1 MIDLENVGNKAFGKS
16 LNSKYLREDVKIP
29 LPPLDIQQKIV
40 EECQKIDDEFNRT
53 RMKIEEYRAKI
64 ANIFNDLEIIQ
75 AGGVKWFKINELC
88 ILKGIS
94 LNPQEHYG
102 SVNYLSLENIEGNTG
117 KIIGNYVH
125 EYQSIQSIKNVFE
138 IGDILYGKLR
148 PNLNKVYLAEIDGIC
163 STDILV
169 LTADEEK
176 INAGLLS
183 HYLRSRKFNRQ
194 VLTTVSGQQLPRTS
208 WEKINALKI
217 PVPNLETQKSI
228 IAQINEYE
236 AEIAAC
242 EQKIQ
247 SLPAQKQAVL
257 AKYL

>member
-1 MIDLENVGNKAFGKS
+1 M
-16 LNSKYLREDVKIP
+16 
-29 LPPLDIQQKIV
+29 
-40 EECQKIDDEFNRT
+40 
-53 RMKIEEYRAKI
+53 
-64 ANIFNDLEIIQ
+64 
-75 AGGVKWFKINELC
+75 
-88 ILKGIS
+88 
-94 LNPQEHYG
+94 
-102 SVNYLSLENIEGNTG
+102 
-117 KIIGNYVH
+117 H

-176 INAGLLS
+176 IDAGLLS

-208 WEKINALKI
+208 WKKINALKI
-217 PVPNLETQKSI
+217 PVPNLETQESI

-257 AKYL
+257 AKYLN